1 VQVCVEANLYSSTV
15 SQADADN
22 QAYSVALDRAKSG
35 LDCGLAGQ
43 LNGLRWE
50 MPCTNGS
57 NPCSCVNP
65 ADNSQVAQGNPGQ
78 TYTVQL
84 RVRGLVECKPYGPYG
99 VAGTGN
105 QNVFTC
111 TNPTQAIPAA
121 GAHGDNEYALV
132 ISDPPATL
140 FLNNSLT
147 GIAPAA
153 VSKLD
158 YQLTIY
164 VKTGA
169 VVTAK
174 ARSVDNL
181 QWRNP
186 TNLIVN
192 AAPPAIGVAEPYLN
206 GEFIQIDVLSVL

>member
-78 TYTVQL
+78 LYTVQL
-84 RVRGLVECKPYGPYG
+84 RVRGVVECKPYGPYG
-99 VAGTGN
+99 VAGAGN
-105 QNVFTC
+105 NHVFVC
-111 TNPTQAIPAA
+111 SNPLLAIPAVPA
-121 GAHGDNEYALV
+121 FPSNEYALR
-132 ISDPPATL
+132 ISDPPAL
-140 FLNNSLT
+140 YFLNNSLT
-147 GIAPAA
+147 GLAPTA
-153 VSKLD
+153 VEKFD
-158 YQLTIY
+158 YQLNVTIR
-164 VKTGA
+164 TA
-169 VVTAK
+169 AIVTAI
-174 ARSVDNL
+174 ARSIDNL
-181 QWRNP
+181 QWANVAH
-186 TNLIVN
+186 LIAN
-192 AAPPAIGVAEPYLN
+192 NQPPAIGVAEPYN
-206 GEFIQIDVLSVL
+206 GEFIQIDVLSIL